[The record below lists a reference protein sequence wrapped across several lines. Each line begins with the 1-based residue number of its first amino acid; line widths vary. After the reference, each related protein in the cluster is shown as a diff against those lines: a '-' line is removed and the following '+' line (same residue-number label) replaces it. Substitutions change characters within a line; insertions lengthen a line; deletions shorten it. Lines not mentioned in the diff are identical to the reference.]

1 MPKNKWYQFLD
12 VSLLIFTSIALVAGL
27 ACYFKGPN
35 VFRSGLNA
43 SMSMLYEVIPRLVAA
58 TFLAGFVEVLTP
70 KHWITK
76 WMGQRSGL
84 KGIVIGSL
92 VGGFTPGGP
101 VTSFP
106 IVVVLFKTGAG
117 IPPLIAFLTAWSV
130 FAFHRIIAYEIPMIG
145 ARFAALRLLC
155 SIVLPPLAGILAAI
169 VQASLP
175 MG

>member
-1 MPKNKWYQFLD
+1 MD
-12 VSLLIFTSIALVAGL
+12 VVSLVIWSLALALGVLAYMRPGRLHIEGLKTAGKQAVTMLPRIVVALLISGFFSVLV
-27 ACYFKGPN
+27 PT
-35 VFRSGLNA
+35 
-43 SMSMLYEVIPRLVAA
+43 ELVSSWLGK
-58 TFLAGFVEVLTP
+58 T
-70 KHWITK
+70 
-76 WMGQRSGL
+76 SGL